1 MTYDL
6 KISNGK
12 IFDGA
17 GNPPIEADIGIRDGV
32 IIAVGA
38 LEEDASRTIDA
49 TGQIVTPGFID
60 VHTHYDGQ
68 ASWDSDLMPSINH
81 GVTTAIMGNCG
92 VGFAPVR
99 EADHDKLVSLMEGVE
114 DIPGTALHEGLTWD
128 WESFPDYMDAL
139 AAMPRTIN
147 LAAMV
152 PHDPLRVYVM
162 GDRAVFSEP
171 ASDADVAEMCR
182 LTREALEAGAIGFAT
197 GRSDVHKSADGD
209 WTPGSEATRA
219 ELTGIARAFDGL
231 EYGVVQAVSDFN
243 LERGEQDFDEEW
255 SIVADYAKASGRPF
269 SFSLMQR
276 DFAPEQWLKLIKRSE
291 ALKAD
296 GVDVRMQ
303 VAPRAI
309 GVFLG
314 LNCTFHPFMGY
325 PSYREITDLAF
336 DIRLKRMRDPAFKKQ
351 ILSERHQPMA
361 GEGSAVPP
369 LADLLMEHIEMVAEK
384 FFQLGN
390 PPDYEQ
396 ASDKSLASR
405 ARDEGVPLM
414 EKIYDTLLQLD
425 GKELIYLPLYNY
437 TELNYDA
444 VLQMMEHP
452 QAISGLS
459 DGGAHVGTVCDAS
472 NPTYLLT
479 HWTRD
484 RTRGRKLDLPSA
496 VRMLTGAQADFLG
509 MPDRGYIRVGL
520 NADLNVID
528 IDRLQ
533 LDPPHMVKDLPAG
546 GQRLLQ
552 EARGYT
558 ATIVAGQ
565 VVMQDGQLTGAR
577 PGQFYR
583 AGQAQQV
590 RTRPSRPDS
599 RRAQIELVRA
609 VPACGVKTLDLS

>member
-6 KISNGK
+6 IIKNGT
-12 IFDGA
+12 IFDGT
-17 GNPPIEADIGIRDGV
+17 GRPSVNADIAVKDGV
-32 IIAVGA
+32 IVAVGSVDGNA
-38 LEEDASRTIDA
+38 IKVIDA

-60 VHTHYDGQ
+60 IHTHYDGQ
-68 ASWDSDLMPSINH
+68 ASWDNDLKPSINH

-99 EADHDKLVSLMEGVE
+99 PSDHDKLISLMEGVE
-114 DIPGTALHEGLTWD
+114 DIPGTALNEGLTWN
-128 WESFPDYMDAL
+128 WESFPDYLDAL
-139 AAMPRTIN
+139 DAMPRTID
-147 LAAMV
+147 LAAMM

-171 ASDADVAEMCR
+171 ATESDVAEMR
-182 LTREALEAGAIGFAT
+182 GLTREALEAGAIGFAT

-219 ELTGIARAFDGL
+219 ELSGIAQAFEGL
-231 EYGVVQAVSDFN
+231 EFGVVQAVSDFN

-276 DFAPEQWLKLIKRSE
+276 DFAPDQWLKLIDRSE
-291 ALKAD
+291 TLKD
-296 GVDVRMQ
+296 EGVDVRMQ

-314 LNCTFHPFMGY
+314 LDCTFHPFMGY
-325 PSYREITDLAF
+325 PSYREISELDF
-336 DIRLKRMRDPAFKKQ
+336 DSRLEQMRDPEFKKR
-351 ILSERHQPMA
+351 ILSEHHHPLA
-361 GEGSAVPP
+361 GEGSSVPP
-369 LADLLMEHIEMVAEK
+369 LADLLMAHIEMVAEK
-384 FFQLGN
+384 FFQLGD

-396 ASDKSLASR
+396 ASENSLASR
-405 ARDEGVPLM
+405 ARAEGVPLM

-437 TELNYDA
+437 TDLNYDA
-444 VLQMMEHP
+444 VLKMMEHP

-484 RTRGRKLDLPSA
+484 RTRGRKLELPRA
-496 VRMLTGAQADFLG
+496 VRMLTGAQADYLG
-509 MPDRGYIRVGL
+509 MSDRGYIREGL
-520 NADLNVID
+520 KADLNIID

-533 LDPPHMVKDLPAG
+533 LQPPHMVADLPAG

-558 ATIVAGQ
+558 ATIVAGEI
-565 VVMQDGQLTGAR
+565 VMADGDLTGAR
-577 PGQFYR
+577 PGRLYR
-583 AGQAQQV
+583 AGQGA
-590 RTRPSRPDS
+590 
-599 RRAQIELVRA
+599 ALAAE
-609 VPACGVKTLDLS
+609 